1 MRPHWDNAIS
11 HTDEAVRTFIGEYFG
26 DTDRRCLLVA
36 AAGFDPRSQTLSRL
50 LAQTL
55 GDRLNILLIR
65 EERGRPNSNLVNAA
79 DTNEE
84 AMRRL
89 VTNSTVERV
98 DVFGDDGAPVGG
110 PRIAAV
116 LARTQLADNCTDVV
130 LDMTALSI
138 GVAFPA
144 ARLLLTRCEAAP
156 ARAFHL
162 MISADPNLEDRIV
175 SEPGDRPM
183 SVRGFSG
190 ATADGTLD
198 PAKIWMPQ
206 LARGRG
212 ATLDLIGGHIGECY
226 KICPILPFPAGDP
239 RRADTLLAEHISRLV
254 DEWQVDPRDI
264 VYLSEGNPLDSYRTI
279 STLQA
284 RYTNAMSGVYDPQIV
299 LSPIGSKVMAAGALM
314 AAIEHDLSVQYLETV
329 RYDLP
334 SPGAAVGEELLV
346 HLLLSGPAYGDY
358 AGRISAAPAR
368 AIDAMADEHTPLGSA
383 RVCSDD

>member
-1 MRPHWDNAIS
+1 MRPHWNNAIS
-11 HTDEAVRTFIGEYFG
+11 NTDDAVGTFITEYFG
-26 DTDRRCLLVA
+26 DAGRRCLLVA
-36 AAGFDPRSQTLSRL
+36 AAGFDPRSQTVSRL
-50 LAQTL
+50 LAATL
-55 GDRLNILLIR
+55 GDRLTILLIR
-65 EERGRPNSNLVNAA
+65 EERGRPDANLVTAA

-84 AMRRL
+84 AMRLL
-89 VTNSTVERV
+89 VAESAVERIQ
-98 DVFGDDGAPVGG
+98 VFGDDGAPVGG
-110 PRIAAV
+110 QRVAAL
-116 LARTQLADNCTDVV
+116 LAGTTLPQDCTDVV

-144 ARLLLTRCEAAP
+144 ARLLLTRCEATA
-156 ARAFHL
+156 ATAFHL
-162 MISADPNLEDRIV
+162 MISADPTLDDRIV

-198 PAKIWMPQ
+198 PAKIWMPH

-212 ATLDLIGGHIGECY
+212 ATLDVIGGHVGDCY
-226 KICPILPFPAGDP
+226 KICPILPFPSGDP
-239 RRADTLLAEHISRLV
+239 RRADTLLSEHLSRLV
-254 DEWQVDPRDI
+254 DEWQVDPRDFI
-264 VYLSEGNPLDSYRTI
+264 YVSERNPLDSYRTI

-284 RYTNAMSGVYDPQIV
+284 RYVDAVSGVYDPQVV

-334 SPGAAVGEELLV
+334 SPGAAIGEELLV

-358 AGRISAAPAR
+358 EDPVSDAPIKDAGGVADGAP
-368 AIDAMADEHTPLGSA
+368 TLGSA
-383 RVCSDD
+383 NG